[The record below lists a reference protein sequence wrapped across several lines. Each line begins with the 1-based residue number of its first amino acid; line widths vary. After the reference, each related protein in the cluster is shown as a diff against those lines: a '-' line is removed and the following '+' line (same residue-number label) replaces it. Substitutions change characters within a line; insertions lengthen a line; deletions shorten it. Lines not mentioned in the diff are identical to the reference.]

1 VRHGQHSGPVEVAS
15 PVISPKAASLRFW
28 YGASIADFVAT
39 STEKIVG
46 QLTLNSSFD
55 IDRTQAAAWLAEI
68 EFLQKELSDLAGSIF
83 FEFNIPRMGR
93 RIDVVLVVG
102 PAVVAIEFK
111 VGEKTFDRS
120 AIDQVWDYG
129 LDLKNFHEASHDASI
144 VPILI
149 ATEATECPPFVLHAD
164 ADKLYRPIV
173 VDPRS
178 FRSVVDAVL
187 AKVSGASVDADAW
200 SRASYHP
207 TPTIIEAARALYA
220 QHSVEAIARF
230 DAGAQ
235 NLHVTSRRIEELVD
249 DAQAERGKRICFVTG
264 VPGAGKTL
272 VGLNLATRRE
282 QNEPTHAVFLS
293 GNGPLVAVLREAL
306 TRDEVVRRKKQGEKV
321 RKGQVGESV
330 KAFIQ
335 NVHHFRDDALIDS
348 GPPVEHVVIFDEA
361 QRAWNLKQT
370 ANFMLRKKRHPG
382 FSDSEPE
389 FLVSYMDRRK
399 DWAVIVCLVGG
410 GQEINT
416 GEAGIDAWLDA
427 VNRRFP
433 DWEMFISSRLTD
445 SEYAA
450 GRVLDIV
457 RERPRTHFDD
467 SLHLGVSMRSFR
479 AENVS
484 AFVKALLDCDEAEA
498 KKAFAELSARYPIA
512 ITRDLNVAK
521 RWIRERARGT
531 ERYGLVASSKAMRL
545 KPHAIDIR
553 VSVDPVQYFL
563 NGRDD
568 TRSSYY
574 LEDAATEFQVQGL
587 ELDWV
592 CVNWDADFRFNGSD
606 WNYHDFRGN
615 RWCNISNADNR
626 VYLRNAYR
634 VLLTRA
640 RQGMVVFVPPGDTAD
655 PTRLPGLYDST
666 FTYLK
671 ELGLAEIK

>member
-1 VRHGQHSGPVEVAS
+1 METAAS
-15 PVISPKAASLRFW
+15 NVSERAASLRFW
-28 YGASIADFVAT
+28 YGASVAEFVGT
-39 STEKIVG
+39 SAEKIVG

-55 IDRTQAAAWLAEI
+55 IDRTQAAAWLAQI
-68 EFLQKELSDLAGSIF
+68 EFLHSKLSGLAGSIL

-93 RIDVVLVVG
+93 RIDVVLVIG
-102 PAVVAIEFK
+102 PVIFAIEFK
-111 VGEKTFDRS
+111 VGEKIFDRS

-149 ATEATECPPFVLHAD
+149 ATEATACPPIHLYAD
-164 ADKLYRPIV
+164 PDKLYRPIV
-173 VDPRS
+173 VDPHN
-178 FRSVVDAVL
+178 FRSALEL
-187 AKVSGASVDADAW
+187 ALRAVSGAAVDAQVW

-207 TPTIIEAARALYA
+207 TPTIIEAARSLYA

-235 NLHVTSRRIEELVD
+235 NLHITSRRIEELVD
-249 DAQAERGKRICFVTG
+249 EAQANRCKRICFVTG

-282 QNEPTHAVFLS
+282 EDEPTHAVFLS

-306 TRDEVVRRKKQGEKV
+306 TRDEVARRKKQGEKV
-321 RKGQVGESV
+321 RKGKVGESV

-335 NVHHFRDDALIDS
+335 NVHHFRDDALIES
-348 GPPVEHVVIFDEA
+348 GPPIEHVVIFDEA
-361 QRAWNLKQT
+361 QRAWDLKQT
-370 ANFMLRKKRHPG
+370 ASFMLRKKRRPG

-389 FLVSYMDRRK
+389 FLISYMNRHK
-399 DWAVIVCLVGG
+399 NWAVIVCLVGG

-433 DWEMFISSRLTD
+433 EWEMFISSRLTD
-445 SEYAA
+445 TEYAA

-457 RERPRTHFDD
+457 RERARTEFDN
-467 SLHLGVSMRSFR
+467 SLHLAVSMRSFR

-484 AFVKALLDCDEAEA
+484 AFVKALLDCERQQA
-498 KKAFAELSARYPIA
+498 KKAFAELAARYSIA
-512 ITRDLNVAK
+512 ITRDMNAAK
-521 RWIRERARGT
+521 QWIRSRARGT

-553 VSVDPVQYFL
+553 VSVDPVHYFL
-563 NGRDD
+563 NEKDD

-592 CVNWDADFRFNGSD
+592 CVNWDGDFRSTGSD
-606 WNYHDFRGN
+606 WSYHDFRGN
-615 RWCNISNADNR
+615 RWCDIANADNR
-626 VYLRNAYR
+626 NYL
-634 VLLTRA
+634 
-640 RQGMVVFVPPGDTAD
+640 Q
-655 PTRLPGLYDST
+655 RLPSPTHTRKTRYGCVRSA
-666 FTYLK
+666 
-671 ELGLAEIK
+671 G

>member
-1 VRHGQHSGPVEVAS
+1 
-15 PVISPKAASLRFW
+15 L
-28 YGASIADFVAT
+28 
-39 STEKIVG
+39 G
-46 QLTLNSSFD
+46 QLAFNCDFAL
-55 IDRTQAAAWLAEI
+55 IPTQRDAWSMQI
-68 EFLQKELSDLAGSIF
+68 EFLRSELKGLAGSIF

-93 RIDVVLVVG
+93 RIDVVVIIG
-102 PAVVAIEFK
+102 PVIFAIEFK
-111 VGEKTFDRS
+111 VGEETFDRS

-144 VPILI
+144 IPILI
-149 ATEATECPPFVLHAD
+149 ATEATETPPVELQAD
-164 ADKLYRPIV
+164 PDKLYRPIV
-173 VDPRS
+173 VDPPR
-178 FRSVVDAVL
+178 FRSALESALHAVRGAVVDADV
-187 AKVSGASVDADAW
+187 W

-207 TPTIIEAARALYA
+207 TPTIVEAVRALYA

-249 DAQAERGKRICFVTG
+249 EAQANGRKRICFVTG
-264 VPGAGKTL
+264 VPGAGKAL

-282 QNEPTHAVFLS
+282 IDQPTHAVFLS

-306 TRDEVVRRKKQGEKV
+306 TRDEVARRKKQGEKV
-321 RKGQVGESV
+321 RKGKVGESV

-348 GPPVEHVVIFDEA
+348 GPPIEHVVIFDEA

-370 ANFMLRKKRHPG
+370 ANFMLRKKRRPG
-382 FSDSEPE
+382 FSHSEPE
-389 FLVSYMDRRK
+389 FLISYMDRRR

-410 GQEINT
+410 GQEINI

-427 VNRRFP
+427 VNRSFS
-433 DWEMFISSRLTD
+433 DWEMFISSRLND

-450 GRVLDIV
+450 GRVLEIV
-457 RERPRTHFDD
+457 RKRACTHFDD
-467 SLHLGVSMRSFR
+467 SLHLAASMRSFR

-484 AFVKALLDCDEAEA
+484 AFVKALLDCEREEARRT
-498 KKAFAELSARYPIA
+498 FGELAARYPIA
-512 ITRDLNVAK
+512 ITRDLNAAK
-521 RWIRERARGT
+521 QWIRSRARGT

-553 VSVDPVQYFL
+553 VSVDPVHYFL
-563 NGRDD
+563 SERDD

-592 CVNWDADFRFNGSD
+592 CVNWDGDFRFTGSD
-606 WNYHDFRGN
+606 WGYHDFRGN
-615 RWCNISNADNR
+615 RWCNIANPDNR

-640 RQGMVVFVPPGDTAD
+640 RQGMVVFVPPGDAND
-655 PTRLPGLYDST
+655 PTRSPAFYDST
-666 FTYLK
+666 FNYLRD
-671 ELGLAEIK
+671 LGISEIE